1 MMRDF
6 LKVPKALGD
15 KTRVRVLKMLQHKTM
30 CVCEVRAVLGLAQST
45 TSKHLQILE
54 DAGLIKKTKD
64 GLWVNYD
71 IDENSHN
78 PFAGPIIKDLKN
90 IFNDDPEVK
99 ADLEKAKQANRLEL
113 CPR

>member
-1 MMRDF
+1 MREF
-6 LKVPKALGD
+6 LRITKALSD
-15 KTRVRVLKMLQHKTM
+15 KTRVRILKMLQHKTM
-30 CVCEVRAVLGLAQST
+30 CVCEVQAVLGIAQST

-54 DAGLIKKTKD
+54 DAGLVKRTKE

-78 PFAGPIIKDLKN
+78 PFAGEIIDDLKGM
-90 IFNDDPEVK
+90 FNDDPEVTS
-99 ADLEKAKQANRLEL
+99 DIEKAKRASRFEL